1 MNYPLYN
8 ERLAPIWDMNEDGPR
23 LDSEI
28 RKQLI
33 KIAMDFAKEIKDNNE
48 IPFKVEDIVIIGSIT
63 NYNWTPYSDIDLH
76 ISTDYSKLGMDKEKA
91 QVMFDAIKAGWN
103 NKHNIKMKG
112 FDVELYVEDINAEQ
126 VTASKYSVLRNEW
139 IREPKKQSP
148 NFNKELIKKKYNEYK
163 KEIDSLIKQRD
174 ETKLKKL
181 LEKIY
186 NYRQAGLDKSGE
198 LSEENIVFRILR
210 AKGHLDRLKD
220 DISKIYDKKVSVKEI
235 AINKNEYQMAIEDA
249 ADLIYDYGRK
259 YKKYPDINDLLD
271 YFSKKF
277 KKDKEVVYMD
287 LARRM
292 HDLISK

>member
-1 MNYPLYN
+1 MDGCSKQKRRQMNYPLYN
-8 ERLAPIWDMNEDGPR
+8 DKLAPIWNINEDGIK
-23 LDSEI
+23 LDVEI
-28 RKQLI
+28 RKQLM
-33 KIAMDFAKEIKDNNE
+33 KVAMDFAKEIKENSE
-48 IPFKVEDIVIIGSIT
+48 LPFKIEDIVIIGSIT

-112 FDVELYVEDINAEQ
+112 FDVELYVEDVDAEQ
-126 VTASKYSVLRNEW
+126 VTASKYSVLRDEW

-163 KEIDSLIKQRD
+163 KEIDNLIQQHD

-186 NYRQAGLDKSGE
+186 NYRQAGLDKGGE

-220 DISKIYDKKVSVKEI
+220 NITKVYDKKMSVKESEKI
-235 AINKNEYQMAIEDA
+235 
-249 ADLIYDYGRK
+249 
-259 YKKYPDINDLLD
+259 
-271 YFSKKF
+271 
-277 KKDKEVVYMD
+277 
-287 LARRM
+287 
-292 HDLISK
+292 